1 MHRAGNFN
9 LEWGYLAPAPSFL
22 RTVRLIAVAA
32 AIAATASAAVVFAL
46 VRQPAAEESIA
57 ARTLVQSVDQAPPT
71 GRAPVATE
79 TQSRPSMRRMPVPP
93 RPANPATLLLI
104 RERRP
109 LLHWPKRL
117 A

>member
-1 MHRAGNFN
+1 MLPAGNFN

-22 RTVRLIAVAA
+22 RTVRLVVVAA

-46 VRQPAAEESIA
+46 MRQPAAEESIA
-57 ARTLVQSVDQAPPT
+57 ARTLVQSVDQAVV
-71 GRAPVATE
+71 R
-79 TQSRPSMRRMPVPP
+79 QSRRKRKPRPSTRRMPVPP

-109 LLHWPKRL
+109 LLRWPKRL